1 MLRKLINL
9 ALPIMAANFLQT
21 LYNLVDSYFL
31 GKLGKE
37 ALAAPSIA
45 FTIIL
50 FLIIFAGGFANAG
63 TTLISQ
69 ARGAGN
75 QERVDFYLG
84 QLVTAMTLLS
94 FVLGF
99 IGYITVDPL
108 LRLLQTP
115 EGATFIYTSQYL
127 KIIFAGVPMM
137 FMMFIFRAALQGV
150 GDGITPLVIQVVTV
164 FLNVFLDWI
173 LIFGIGPFPRWEVQ
187 GAAAATVAAR
197 SVASLIGLFI
207 LLRGTRH
214 IRLKLSTLKPDKEA
228 LKLLFR
234 IGMPSSLGQGVSA
247 LGFTVLQGVVN
258 GLGPAV
264 IAAFGIG
271 NRIIALFNMPAQ
283 GLCQAT
289 AVLVGQ
295 NLGSGSTARA
305 REVVSHGVR
314 MIVIFITLGM
324 TLTFFKGASVI
335 HFFITDPEVTEIG
348 VVMFRILSPS
358 VIFFSL
364 YTVLL
369 GAFQGGGDAK
379 PPMVLNIIRL
389 WGLRVPLAY
398 LMILVLGMGALGLWW
413 AMFVSNLVVAAA
425 AWILYETNRWSRALD
440 PQAL

>member
-1 MLRKLINL
+1 MLRKLLNL

-94 FVLGF
+94 VVLGMA
-99 IGYITVDPL
+99 GYISVDPL

-115 EGATFIYTSQYL
+115 EGATFLYTSQYL

-150 GDGITPLVIQVVTV
+150 GDGITPLIIQVVTV
-164 FLNVFLDWI
+164 FLNILLDWI

-197 SVASLIGLFI
+197 SVASLIGVFI
-207 LLRGTRH
+207 LLKGRTMR
-214 IRLKLSTLKPDKEA
+214 EA
-228 LKLLFR
+228 IK
-234 IGMPSSLGQGVSA
+234 
-247 LGFTVLQGVVN
+247 
-258 GLGPAV
+258 
-264 IAAFGIG
+264 
-271 NRIIALFNMPAQ
+271 
-283 GLCQAT
+283 
-289 AVLVGQ
+289 
-295 NLGSGSTARA
+295 
-305 REVVSHGVR
+305 
-314 MIVIFITLGM
+314 
-324 TLTFFKGASVI
+324 
-335 HFFITDPEVTEIG
+335 
-348 VVMFRILSPS
+348 
-358 VIFFSL
+358 
-364 YTVLL
+364 
-369 GAFQGGGDAK
+369 
-379 PPMVLNIIRL
+379 
-389 WGLRVPLAY
+389 
-398 LMILVLGMGALGLWW
+398 
-413 AMFVSNLVVAAA
+413 
-425 AWILYETNRWSRALD
+425 
-440 PQAL
+440 